1 MKEAFVN
8 ELNASLEFFNRSTG
22 CLTEEHSGACPKEGM
37 MTAAQQVA
45 HVADTVTWFMDG
57 AFGEGFDMD
66 FESHL
71 ADVLKVTSLS
81 DARDMLKQ
89 NYALAIKKIEDTP
102 MEELSKPFPA
112 DSPIMAGVPQYAIF
126 PSIVEHTAHHRG
138 ALTVYSRMI
147 GLTPAMPYM

>member
-22 CLTEEHSGACPKEGM
+22 CLTEEHAGAFPCEGM

-45 HVADTVTWFMDG
+45 HVAQTVTWFMDG
-57 AFGEGFDMD
+57 AFGDGFDMD

-71 ADVLKVTSLS
+71 TDVLKVTSLS
-81 DARDMLKQ
+81 DARDMLTK
-89 NYALAIKKIEDTP
+89 NYATAIKKIEDTP
-102 MEELSKPFPA
+102 MEQLAEPFPA
-112 DSPIMAGVPQYAIF
+112 DSPIMGGAPRYVIF
-126 PSIVEHTAHHRG
+126 PSMVEHTAHHRG
-138 ALTVYSRMI
+138 ALTVYSRML